1 MTFERGTVRDTL
13 PVGGGSMRRLT
24 VGSVGK
30 DRRQEDTKPTAWSDR
45 NHPFALAFAC
55 RYSNTVANLTL
66 VEPHTA
72 LEARSF
78 AKPCLVLIPA
88 RAALTH
94 DPWFPLPA
102 TFQLREMCSEG
113 IVATEWGQLHSSRG
127 GCRKNHSRYTC
138 SS

>member
-1 MTFERGTVRDTL
+1 
-13 PVGGGSMRRLT
+13 MRRWA

-30 DRRQEDTKPTAWSDR
+30 DRRQEDTKSTARSDR

-55 RYSNTVANLTL
+55 RYSNTVGNLTP
-66 VEPHTA
+66 VEPYTA
-72 LEARSF
+72 LEARSL

-94 DPWFPLPA
+94 DPWFPLPT

-113 IVATEWGQLHSSRG
+113 IIVATEWGQLHSSRG
-127 GCRKNHSRYTC
+127 GCRGGYTC